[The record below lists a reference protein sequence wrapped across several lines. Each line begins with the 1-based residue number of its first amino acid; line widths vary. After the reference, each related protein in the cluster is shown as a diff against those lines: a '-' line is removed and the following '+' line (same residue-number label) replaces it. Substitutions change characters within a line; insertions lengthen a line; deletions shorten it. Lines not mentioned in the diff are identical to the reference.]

1 MKKKGRI
8 CGTIGL
14 ILSLALAGGTVVY
27 GTMFDKNAVGKAE
40 KPFGAATTGS
50 VFNRKGF
57 DETKKLDRKS
67 TRLNS
72 SHPSRSRMPSSA

>member
-40 KPFGAATTGS
+40 KPFLS
-50 VFNRKGF
+50 
-57 DETKKLDRKS
+57 LI
-67 TRLNS
+67 
-72 SHPSRSRMPSSA
+72 HI